1 MYASLK
7 WVIIGSDNGLSPVR
21 RQDII
26 WTNAGIL
33 WIGPWGTNFGELL
46 IGIPTFSFKKLRL
59 YMSSAIWCLF
69 CLGLNILRRMSNCGA
84 HISFSELKGQIQ
96 EKPNINKYCGML
108 QYNTNS
114 KLSHKNLTK
123 IFLWKNCVNEL
134 LRLSLDLFSTMF
146 RSFYLCEMYVVCYQ
160 FNAIVRGYIY
170 RACLLTWIIHKQLM
184 KSPSLAASLC
194 YRPVYAS
201 WQGIS
206 SNRAMNYP
214 TWLITSGN

>member
-21 RQDII
+21 HQNVI

-33 WIGPWGTNFGELL
+33 LTGPWGTNFSELL
-46 IGIPTFSFKKLRL
+46 IGIQTLSFKKLHL
-59 YMSSAIWCLF
+59 NMSSAKWRLF
-69 CLGLNILRRMSNCGA
+69 CRGLNILRRMSNCGA

-114 KLSHKNLTK
+114 KLSYKNFPK
-123 IFLWKNCVNEL
+123 ILWKNCVNEL
-134 LRLSLDLFSTMF
+134 LLLSVDLFSTMF

-160 FNAIVRGYIY
+160 FNAIVRSY
-170 RACLLTWIIHKQLM
+170 T
-184 KSPSLAASLC
+184 
-194 YRPVYAS
+194 
-201 WQGIS
+201 
-206 SNRAMNYP
+206 
-214 TWLITSGN
+214 